1 MKLSV
6 ILVAGAQALICYMH
20 PCTLE
25 ALVYEYW
32 DESKDEGFNFL
43 SNNWDEF
50 VHGIQS
56 VSRLDLLC
64 KFIKCFKLIRK
75 DCDQFSIL
83 AIPRSASI
91 LWSASKNLKLL
102 C

>member
-6 ILVAGAQALICYMH
+6 ILVAGAQALICYMQ

-25 ALVYEYW
+25 ALVYEHW

-64 KFIKCFKLIRK
+64 KFIKCFRLIRK